1 MPHRLLKPGAVLLGA
16 MVLTLA
22 ACSGNENGPTD
33 NANVLSSAQTQDL
46 GQDVAE
52 DLVEMTDASV
62 YDGSTGINMEGASIG
77 GVHLTHVPPA
87 CITVSPSPPTNSD
100 GDIVPDSVRLTYDC
114 GFTRANGVLTD
125 SLFGSID
132 FLDPQPTVV
141 SLGVKHIFNDFTRKR
156 INTAFPLR
164 SFTAVHNG
172 TREWGGNT
180 DTLGHTI
187 TDFTTVW
194 THVSGRQTTH
204 VKNWV
209 GKFTATTPGTI
220 GLGIPLPAGAWTLD
234 GTSTW
239 STANRSWNVAV
250 TTAEALQYD
259 PSCQVTPRFTD
270 GTIDLVV
277 TRNGAVTNIEIVF
290 INCGQYQVTKTVG
303 SSS

>member
-33 NANVLSSAQTQDL
+33 NLNTLSSNQVQDL
-46 GQDVAE
+46 GEDVAE
-52 DLVEMTDASV
+52 DLVEITDASV
-62 YDGSTGINMEGASIG
+62 YNANTGINLEGSLVG
-77 GVHLTHVPPA
+77 GVRITNAPPS
-87 CITVSPSPPTNSD
+87 CITVSPTPPTNSD
-100 GDIVPDSVRLTYDC
+100 GDIVPDSVRLSYDC
-114 GFTRANGVLTD
+114 GFTRANGVLVD

-141 SLGVKHIFNDFTRKR
+141 SLGVKHIFTDFTRKR

-172 TREWGGNT
+172 IREWGGNT

-187 TDFTTVW
+187 TNFSTVR

-204 VKNWV
+204 LKDWV
-209 GKFTATTPGTI
+209 SRFVATTPGTI
-220 GLGIPLPAGAWTLD
+220 GLGIPLPAGAWTLN

-239 STANRSWNVAV
+239 TSGARSWSVAV

-259 PSCQVTPRFTD
+259 PSCEVTPRITD
-270 GTIDLVV
+270 GTLDLVV
-277 TRNGAVTNIEIVF
+277 TRNGEITNVEIVF
-290 INCGQYQVTKTVG
+290 MNCGQYQVTKTVG
-303 SSS
+303 NAS